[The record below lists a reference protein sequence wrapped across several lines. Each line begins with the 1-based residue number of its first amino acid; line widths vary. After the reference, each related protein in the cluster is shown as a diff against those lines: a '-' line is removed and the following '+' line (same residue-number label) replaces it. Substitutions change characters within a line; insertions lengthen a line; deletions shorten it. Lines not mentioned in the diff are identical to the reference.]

1 MPGWREGNSMPTKT
15 AILLTLAAASLGTG
29 TSFAQT
35 VRPGANLPNVAD
47 VWILGE
53 GNTSCADAS
62 RVVAEERALRPSDA
76 PRNAVA
82 VAKYAMLG
90 MFADGVWTA
99 MNTMSGP
106 IVGETKVSH
115 LVGQDTEFD
124 DRMQMFNSYCLRH
137 PDEDFYS
144 AVRIVRREI
153 VNKQ

>member
-1 MPGWREGNSMPTKT
+1 MPGWREDNSMTMKT
-15 AILLTLAAASLGTG
+15 AILLILAAASLGAA

-35 VRPGANLPNVAD
+35 VRPGANLPDIAD
-47 VWILGE
+47 VWIQGE

-76 PRNAVA
+76 PRNTVA

-99 MNTMSGP
+99 MNTVSDP
-106 IVGETKVSH
+106 IIGEIKVNH

-144 AVRIVRREI
+144 AVRMVRREI